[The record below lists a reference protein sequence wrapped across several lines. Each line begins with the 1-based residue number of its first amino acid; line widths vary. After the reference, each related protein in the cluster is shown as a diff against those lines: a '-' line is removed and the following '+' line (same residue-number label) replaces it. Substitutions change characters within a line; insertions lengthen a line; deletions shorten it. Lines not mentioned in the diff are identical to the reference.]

1 MTSVSKNVYIDKLD
15 NIVNGYNNIYYRAI
29 KMKPVVDNTYVEI
42 LVKKLMIKI
51 KAGDHVIKP
60 KFKAGDHVIIPK
72 YRNIFAK
79 RYTPNWPEEAFVI
92 KKVKI

>member
-15 NIVNGYNNIYYRAI
+15 NIVNGYNNIYYRTI
-29 KMKPVVDNTYVEI
+29 KMKPVVDNTYVDI

-51 KAGDHVIKP
+51 KDGDHVIKP

-79 RYTPNWPEEAFVI
+79 RYTPNWSEEAFVI

>member
-1 MTSVSKNVYIDKLD
+1 
-15 NIVNGYNNIYYRAI
+15 
-29 KMKPVVDNTYVEI
+29 
-42 LVKKLMIKI
+42 MIKI